1 MSDSIISLVD
11 NLPTGGITV
20 TALRAIDFALPGE
33 WNNLVG
39 FANTVR
45 KVAGTDDPEQIQ
57 AISEKALWL
66 YNDESLG
73 YQTATWLYQA
83 VDSADAALGA
93 AAMASK
99 IGEKIS
105 FLSFLNKVTP
115 KADTTQS
122 LDLCLK
128 VVAELIAFSKLQG
141 LPTKDSI
148 GEFTS
153 ALAEEYSGPS
163 LMRMV
168 ALVCFDGVLPL
179 GPDFLQNIGSTIS
192 GLSSSKLQQNPVFQK
207 INDLIP
213 GDSAEGKLNFIGSS
227 FDAVT
232 GWMGNLVSSRG
243 LDPDVILSHL
253 KGAVEIADDK
263 LDYVAAFLDMA
274 TNYYQHTGTQTVAR
288 RLIQQAAQEV

>member
-1 MSDSIISLVD
+1 MSDSIITLVD

-33 WNNLVG
+33 WKNLVG

-45 KVAGTDDPEQIQ
+45 EVTGTDNPEKIQ

-66 YNDESLG
+66 YNDQSLG

-128 VVAELIAFSKLQG
+128 VVAEVIAFSKLQG

-153 ALAEEYSGPS
+153 ALAQEYSGPS

-192 GLSSSKLQQNPVFQK
+192 GLSSSSLQQNPVFQK

-213 GDSAEGKLNFIGSS
+213 GDSAQGKLNFIGSS

-232 GWMGNLVSSRG
+232 GWMSNLVSSRG
-243 LDPDVILSHL
+243 LNPDVILSHL

-263 LDYVAAFLDMA
+263 LDYIAAFLDMT

-288 RLIQQAAQEV
+288 RLIQQAAKEV